1 MIDFILIIP
10 ELFLLTAT
18 IILLLYG
25 LQSERKNVLSLLSLL
40 SLSSL
45 FFTGLLL
52 WNNPIISCSFFFNAC
67 ILDHLTFF
75 LKSLIIGS
83 SFGALLISLNFLR
96 ISATYSFETIILIL
110 FSVSSMMILVS
121 SYDLLPFYL
130 AIEFQ
135 SLCFYVLAASKRH
148 SEFSTEAGLKYFLL
162 GAFSSGILLFG
173 FSLIY
178 GFTGITNFEDLA
190 KITMSEALPFSM
202 NLGMVFIGVG
212 FLFKITAVPFHMWAP
227 DVYEGSPTSITA
239 FFAIV
244 PKIAIIGVFLRFF
257 GFCLFFYE
265 WGTILMLSSLGSMM
279 LGSIAAMSQ
288 FKLKRLLAYSSIS
301 HIGFML
307 IGFCCGSIEGVQA
320 LLIYMIVY
328 MLMTTGLF
336 SIALSLKDSVNF
348 RTSFIESIN
357 QFSMLAMTNPI
368 LALSLTILLF
378 SMAGIPPLAG
388 FCSKFYLFFAALSSS
403 LNVLACFGVLTSVI
417 SCFYYIRLIKIMYFE
432 SPFLDYHCFPFRLS
446 FQNSFIL
453 AFVTTFIVFFFVYP
467 SPLFLLAHKT
477 AIALCF

>member
-1 MIDFILIIP
+1 LIDFIIIFP
-10 ELFLLTAT
+10 ELFLLNAT
-18 IILLLYG
+18 IVLLVYG
-25 LQSERKNVLSLLSLL
+25 LQSKNVLSSLSILSLC
-40 SLSSL
+40 SL
-45 FFTGLLL
+45 FLTGLLL
-52 WNNPIISCSFFFNAC
+52 WNSPITSCSFFFNAC

-75 LKSLIIGS
+75 LKTLIIGS
-83 SFGALLISLNFLR
+83 SFVTLFISLTFLHL
-96 ISATYSFETIILIL
+96 SAIYSFETIILML
-110 FSVSSMMILVS
+110 LSVFSMMILVS

-130 AIEFQ
+130 AIELQ

-190 KITMSEALPFSM
+190 KITMDFDALPLSM
-202 NLGMVFIGVG
+202 NLGIIFIGVG
-212 FLFKITAVPFHMWAP
+212 FLFKMTAVPFHMWAP
-227 DVYEGSPTSITA
+227 DVYEGAPTSITA

-244 PKIAIIGVFLRFF
+244 PKVAILGVFLRFF

-265 WGTILMLSSLGSMM
+265 WETIFMLSSLGSMI

-288 FKLKRLLAYSSIS
+288 QKLKRLLAYSSIS
-301 HIGFML
+301 HVGFML

-320 LLIYMIVY
+320 LLIYIIVY
-328 MLMTTGLF
+328 MLMTSGIF
-336 SIALSLKDSVNF
+336 SIALSLKDSINF
-348 RTSFIESIN
+348 RSSFIESLN
-357 QFSMLAMTNPI
+357 QFRMLAITNPI
-368 LALSLTILLF
+368 LALSLTIILF

-388 FCSKFYLFFAALSSS
+388 FCSKFYLLFAALSSS
-403 LNVLACFGVLTSVI
+403 LYVLACVGVLTSVI

-432 SPFLDYHCFPFRLS
+432 SSSLDYYSFPYRLS
-446 FQNSFIL
+446 FQNSVVL
-453 AFVTTFIVFFFVYP
+453 AFVTIFLVFFFIYP
-467 SPLFLLAHKT
+467 SPIFLLAHKT